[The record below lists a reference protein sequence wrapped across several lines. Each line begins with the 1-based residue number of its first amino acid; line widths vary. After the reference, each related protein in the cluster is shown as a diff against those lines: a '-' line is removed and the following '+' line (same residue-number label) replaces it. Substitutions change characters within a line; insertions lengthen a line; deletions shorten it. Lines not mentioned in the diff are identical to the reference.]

1 MEIEIANEI
10 QEGEEFESVE
20 RKASSWI
27 NQLYTASAFI
37 CFVQVVVMILIWIN
51 GGIASQSVN
60 PMLGPPPTVLVQY
73 IYFNLKY
80 LPESG

>member
-1 MEIEIANEI
+1 MEIEIANEM

-20 RKASSWI
+20 RKASSCK
-27 NQLYTASAFI
+27 NQLFTASAFI

-60 PMLGPPPTVLVQY
+60 PMLGPAPTVLV
-73 IYFNLKY
+73 
-80 LPESG
+80 